1 MKIALIIGA
10 LAIAV
15 LIEGAVFFLPITLLL
30 LIMLSF
36 FGQNQKV
43 LVLAFVSGIILD
55 ILQVRTV
62 GQTSMILLLILLTL
76 LLYKKKIRWSYKIN
90 Q

>member
-1 MKIALIIGA
+1 MKTALIIGS
-10 LAIAV
+10 LIIAV
-15 LIEGAVFFLPITLLL
+15 FVEGAVLFLPITLLL

-36 FGQNQKV
+36 FWQNQKA
-43 LVLAFVSGIILD
+43 LVLAFTSGIILD

-62 GQTSMILLLILLTL
+62 GQTSTIFLLILLTL